1 MAGKRRE
8 PGELESEILAVMWA
22 AAAPLTPGEIAER
35 LDGSLAHTTVQT
47 ILSRL
52 LAKGAVIRE
61 SAGRAHAYTP
71 VLNEAGLAARRMR
84 AMLDRGED
92 REAVLNEF
100 VDVLTPED
108 EDTLTRLLRSVRRND
123 GATE

>member
-123 GATE
+123 GATD